1 MHRRKSKEVYSIQVI
16 RFTKEKVKEGM
27 GQGQELEII
36 AKTFQEIMISVIE
49 EVTDPMEEKS
59 NPKLDTK

>member
-1 MHRRKSKEVYSIQVI
+1 
-16 RFTKEKVKEGM
+16 M

-59 NPKLDTK
+59 NPTLDTKQYNLRT